1 MWIIDILEAFKDLGV
16 ISDFNRENAI
26 KDLFAIGCIDKI
38 EDNFIFFSSG
48 RIYSI
53 MEHQFID
60 KE

>member
-1 MWIIDILEAFKDLGV
+1 MWISDIIEAFKE
-16 ISDFNRENAI
+16 ISEEKGIFT
-26 KDLFAIGCIDKI
+26 IGCIDKI
-38 EDNFIFFSSG
+38 ENNFIFFTSG